1 MRTMSRIARALLHS
15 GSALPLTG
23 AAIVA
28 AAAIAAPAQAQDYQN
43 VTASGRILST
53 NGQPVAGATVT
64 IRSNGQGFTRTATTN
79 ASGAYRIPQVP
90 TGPYTFTITA
100 DGFDTFTDESVVL
113 STDAAGNQFTLAPA
127 GTGGATGNTTAE
139 ATDDAE
145 IVVTAGRVKVAD
157 FERTTTGAVID
168 IGDLA
173 TRVPVQRSLRDVI
186 LLAPGTT
193 QGSSAQN
200 GNFANQ
206 AQIGG
211 SSFSENAYYINGLN
225 VTEFRQ
231 GFSPSSVPF
240 DFYQTIEVKTGGFQA
255 EFGRATGG
263 VVNAITKSGGNE
275 FAGSVLFN
283 WEPDD
288 LRSNAPN
295 TYAADND
302 GDRSERKDMVA
313 TLSGP
318 IIRDKLFFFALYN
331 HRNVTSFNGTA
342 DAPTADGNA
351 GTFQSSDDP
360 FYAFKVDAVPIDGQ
374 RLEFTY
380 FNSTTE
386 TLSRQYQYNS
396 DTNAIGGYI
405 GETRTR
411 QGGENYVARYTGT
424 FTNWLTLSA
433 AYGVNKNQ
441 NSTLPAD
448 ITRPRVIDSRSGQSS
463 AFPGTNPAAS
473 VTTNEDERE
482 FYRVDADLYFS
493 LLGSHHIRGGY
504 DREKLTSIQLSTPTG
519 DGQYE
524 LFTSTGAD
532 DISNLAA
539 GTQYFQ
545 RRFFENGGTFE
556 TVNEAFY
563 IQDNWT
569 LFNDRLNLQLGIRND
584 RFVNSTAD
592 GIKFSESGDQWGP
605 RLGVSF
611 DVFGD
616 KRTKLYGNFG
626 RYFLPIPTNTNIRLA
641 GAELDYSSYF
651 VLGGINNGVPVAG
664 APVNGVD
671 NAVACPDGSGNNC
684 TLIADGT
691 AADPSTVISQNLKP
705 QSLDEYI
712 VGVEQR
718 LGDRWRVGLNYTH
731 RKLNRSLEDS
741 AIDLAVRDLCAAEG
755 IAGCENIWIGF
766 HQYVLLNPGEDAQI
780 LLDTPL
786 PGETER
792 RTVTLTADQ
801 LGYPA
806 ARRTYDAVTFEF
818 EREYDG
824 VWSLQGSYTWA
835 NLKGNIEGGVKS
847 DIGQVDSGLTQ
858 DFDSPGLTVGSYG
871 FLPGHRR
878 HTFKLFGS
886 YTVNDA
892 ITVGANAFIQSP
904 RKFGCIGVVPDA
916 VDPVAALYGA
926 AGNFCGGQ
934 RVDRGTAFQSDWRK
948 EINLT
953 AQVRV
958 PVDAFDAS
966 IRFDVFNVFN
976 SKSALDFDEFGEA
989 GNGTPNP
996 QYRSPL
1002 GYQTPR
1008 SARIQLRVGF

>member
-28 AAAIAAPAQAQDYQN
+28 AAAIAAPAHAQDYQN
-43 VTASGRILST
+43 VTASGRIIST
-53 NGQPVAGATVT
+53 DGKPVAGATVT
-64 IRSNGQGFTRTATTN
+64 IRSNEQGFSRTATTN

-113 STDAAGNQFTLAPA
+113 STDAAGNQFALAPA
-127 GTGGATGNTTAE
+127 GTGGNRGNTTAE
-139 ATDDAE
+139 AGEDGE

-193 QGSSAQN
+193 QGSSSQN
-200 GNFANQ
+200 TRFANQ

-231 GFSPSSVPF
+231 GFSPSNVPF

-275 FAGSVLFN
+275 FSGSVLFN
-283 WEPDD
+283 WEPDA

-295 TYAADND
+295 TYEADND
-302 GDRSERKDMVA
+302 GDRSERLDMVA

-318 IIRDKLFFFALYN
+318 IIKDKLFFFALYN
-331 HRNVTSFNGTA
+331 NRKVTSFDGSANSGT
-342 DAPTADGNA
+342 
-351 GTFQSSDDP
+351 GTFQSTDDP
-360 FYAFKVDAVPIDGQ
+360 FYAFKVDAVPFDGQ

-380 FNSTTE
+380 FNSTST
-386 TLSRQYQYNS
+386 TTSRFYEYNPDDNTFGAYLDES
-396 DTNAIGGYI
+396 RN
-405 GETRTR
+405 RT
-411 QGGENYVARYTGT
+411 GGENYVGRYTGT
-424 FTNWLTLSA
+424 FTDWFTLSA

-441 NSTLPAD
+441 NTTIPAD
-448 ITRPRVIDSRSGQSS
+448 TTRPFVQDTRSGTPIFLAGSNPVSS
-463 AFPGTNPAAS
+463 L
-473 VTTNEDERE
+473 TTNEDKRE

-493 LLGSHHIRGGY
+493 LLGSHHIRFGY
-504 DREKLTSIQLSTPTG
+504 DQENLTSTQISTPTG
-519 DGQYE
+519 DGSYE
-524 LFTSTGAD
+524 LFTSTGAN

-539 GTQYFQ
+539 GTQYAQ
-545 RRFFENGGTFE
+545 RRYFENGGVFKTK
-556 TVNEAFY
+556 NEAFY

-569 LFNDRLNLQLGIRND
+569 LFNDRVNLQLGIRND
-584 RFVNSTAD
+584 RFLNRTAD
-592 GIKFSESGDQWGP
+592 GLPFYESGDQWGP

-616 KRTKLYGNFG
+616 KRTKLYANFG

-651 VLGGINNGVPVAG
+651 ILNGINDGVPVLG

-671 NAVACPDGSGNNC
+671 NAVACPDGTGNNC

-691 AADPSTVISQNLKP
+691 AADPSTVVAQNLKP

-712 VGVEQR
+712 IGAEQR
-718 LGDRWRVGLNYTH
+718 LGDRWRVGINYTH

-835 NLKGNIEGGVKS
+835 NLKGNLEGGVKS
-847 DIGQVDSGLTQ
+847 DIGQTDSGLTQ

-886 YTVNDA
+886 YTISDA
-892 ITVGANAFIQSP
+892 FTIGANAFIQSP
-904 RKFGCIGVVPDA
+904 RKFGCIGVVPDT

-926 AGNFCGGQ
+926 AGNFCNGQ
-934 RVDRGTAFQSDWRK
+934 QVDRGTAFQSDWRK

-958 PVDAFDAS
+958 PVDGVDAS
-966 IRFDVFNVFN
+966 VRFDVFNVFN
-976 SKSALDFDEFGEA
+976 SKSALEFDEFGEA
-989 GNGTPNP
+989 GNGSPNP
-996 QYRSPL
+996 NYRAPL

>member
-1 MRTMSRIARALLHS
+1 MSRIARALLHS

-28 AAAIAAPAQAQDYQN
+28 AAAIAAPAHAQDYQN
-43 VTASGRILST
+43 VTASGRIIST
-53 NGQPVAGATVT
+53 DGKPVAGATVT
-64 IRSNGQGFTRTATTN
+64 IRSNEQGFSRTATTN

-113 STDAAGNQFTLAPA
+113 STDAAGNQFALAPA
-127 GTGGATGNTTAE
+127 GTGGNRGNTTAE
-139 ATDDAE
+139 AGEDGE

-193 QGSSAQN
+193 QGSSSQN
-200 GNFANQ
+200 TRFANQ

-231 GFSPSSVPF
+231 GFSPSNVPF

-275 FAGSVLFN
+275 FSGSVLFN
-283 WEPDD
+283 WEPDA

-295 TYAADND
+295 TYEADND
-302 GDRSERKDMVA
+302 GDRSERLDMVA

-318 IIRDKLFFFALYN
+318 IIKDKLFFFALYN
-331 HRNVTSFNGTA
+331 NRKVTSFDGSANSGT
-342 DAPTADGNA
+342 
-351 GTFQSSDDP
+351 GTFQSTDDP
-360 FYAFKVDAVPIDGQ
+360 FYAFKVDAVPFDGQ

-380 FNSTTE
+380 FNSTST
-386 TLSRQYQYNS
+386 TTSRFYEYNPDDNTFGAYLDES
-396 DTNAIGGYI
+396 RN
-405 GETRTR
+405 RT
-411 QGGENYVARYTGT
+411 GGENYVGRYTGT
-424 FTNWLTLSA
+424 FTDWFTLSA

-441 NSTLPAD
+441 NTTIPAD
-448 ITRPRVIDSRSGQSS
+448 TTRPFVQDTRSGTPIFLAGSNPVSS
-463 AFPGTNPAAS
+463 L
-473 VTTNEDERE
+473 TTNEDKRE

-493 LLGSHHIRGGY
+493 LLGSHHIRFGY
-504 DREKLTSIQLSTPTG
+504 DQENLTSTQISTPTG
-519 DGQYE
+519 DGSYE
-524 LFTSTGAD
+524 LFTSTGAN

-539 GTQYFQ
+539 GTQYAQ
-545 RRFFENGGTFE
+545 RRYFENGGVFKTK
-556 TVNEAFY
+556 NEAFY

-569 LFNDRLNLQLGIRND
+569 LFNDRVNLQLGIRND
-584 RFVNSTAD
+584 RFLNRTAD
-592 GIKFSESGDQWGP
+592 GLPFYESGDQWGP

-616 KRTKLYGNFG
+616 KRTKLYANFG

-651 VLGGINNGVPVAG
+651 ILNGINDGVPVLG

-671 NAVACPDGSGNNC
+671 NAVACPDGTGNNC

-691 AADPSTVISQNLKP
+691 AADPSTVVAQNLKP

-712 VGVEQR
+712 IGAEQR
-718 LGDRWRVGLNYTH
+718 LGDRWRVGINYTH

-835 NLKGNIEGGVKS
+835 NLKGNLEGGVKS
-847 DIGQVDSGLTQ
+847 DIGQTDSGLTQ

-886 YTVNDA
+886 YTISDA
-892 ITVGANAFIQSP
+892 FTIGANAFIQSP
-904 RKFGCIGVVPDA
+904 RKFGCIGVVPDT

-926 AGNFCGGQ
+926 AGNFCNGQ
-934 RVDRGTAFQSDWRK
+934 QVDRGTAFQSDWRK

-958 PVDAFDAS
+958 PVDGVDAS
-966 IRFDVFNVFN
+966 VRFDVFNVFN
-976 SKSALDFDEFGEA
+976 SKSALEFDEFGEA
-989 GNGTPNP
+989 GNGSPNP
-996 QYRSPL
+996 NYRAPL